1 MIFAPQQ
8 NVSVPSSGVLKIA
21 SVLYLLTQFGP
32 D

>member
-1 MIFAPQQ
+1 MHSLL
-8 NVSVPSSGVLKIA
+8 VSVPSSGVLKIA